1 MAAWPG
7 PSEVSLRTQPEAP
20 LVSQGTD
27 DDKPRSAGTPS
38 ESKQDGCSF
47 HVGVRQ
53 TLWHQC
59 SAMLRHVASDWASRV
74 MPIAMMGLQGQA
86 VVGSQAGSGV
96 LQTVYLV
103 QFGANAEIISGYLA
117 LMVPVSLAASL
128 LAVSMLVRRSI
139 NYSWSFFVLGCTM
152 SFLASAALTWPP
164 SLHSEPAKQSD
175 FLSHYFGVCF
185 VISSVGSKLRDY
197 PLGVARVLMLP
208 VTELRAREKAYN
220 TIFDVIV
227 GNGLS
232 GACLLM
238 LMANPTFGTKVVF
251 TLLQCASTIVSIAG
265 AFVLMDSGDSDNAH
279 SGPTSIATIAVS
291 HDNHSGV
298 VHEERTDGNLL
309 LFDGSFARRAEEN
322 GMGSPTRQSAKSQEV
337 TNSEPATNVSSST
350 MANMKTL
357 VTHSGIWCIM
367 LTELLVSWIFTLNSQ
382 AIGAIYWSSV
392 VGVADNMRSAYIA
405 IESVLGGGA
414 LGVIA
419 TLHVT
424 RLYHSTDQVESK
436 VTRTVALASV
446 FASLTLALFGTTP
459 VGAILGMV
467 ALYQYHF
474 ISPWTNIEF
483 LSLVDSMRAAT
494 ANDNHLFYTFFF
506 KDIAS
511 TLLSNIRN
519 LGLLWLLAQTGFHEP
534 DCNLQ
539 CATDVNYEDCVNHCH
554 TDAHADVPSLTV
566 LLVKSLYVVVT
577 PCSYLL
583 ACTIM
588 YKWRGNTLC
597 YSS

>member
-1 MAAWPG
+1 
-7 PSEVSLRTQPEAP
+7 
-20 LVSQGTD
+20 
-27 DDKPRSAGTPS
+27 
-38 ESKQDGCSF
+38 
-47 HVGVRQ
+47 
-53 TLWHQC
+53 
-59 SAMLRHVASDWASRV
+59 
-74 MPIAMMGLQGQA
+74 MMGLQGQA

-128 LAVSMLVRRSI
+128 LAVAMLARGSI

-197 PLGVARVLMLP
+197 PLGVAKVLMLP

-251 TLLQCASTIVSIAG
+251 TLLQCASTIISLAG
-265 AFVLMDSGDSDNAH
+265 AFVLLEVGDSDNAH
-279 SGPTSIATIAVS
+279 CGPTSIATMGLSLDS
-291 HDNHSGV
+291 HHSD
-298 VHEERTDGNLL
+298 VHERTGGNLL
-309 LFDGSFARRAEEN
+309 LDGSIAGRAEES

-337 TNSEPATNVSSST
+337 TNSKPAIDVSCST
-350 MANMKTL
+350 VANMKAL

-367 LTELLVSWIFTLNSQ
+367 STELLVSWIFTLNSQ

-405 IESVLGGGA
+405 IESVLGGGV
-414 LGVIA
+414 LGVVA

-436 VTRTVALASV
+436 VTRTVALASI

-459 VGAILGMV
+459 VGALLGMV

-474 ISPWTNIEF
+474 ISPWTNI
-483 LSLVDSMRAAT
+483 
-494 ANDNHLFYTFFF
+494 
-506 KDIAS
+506 
-511 TLLSNIRN
+511 
-519 LGLLWLLAQTGFHEP
+519 
-534 DCNLQ
+534 
-539 CATDVNYEDCVNHCH
+539 
-554 TDAHADVPSLTV
+554 
-566 LLVKSLYVVVT
+566 
-577 PCSYLL
+577 
-583 ACTIM
+583 
-588 YKWRGNTLC
+588 
-597 YSS
+597 